1 MQKNKVVKIICMVFA
16 FLITVYVSLTY
27 ISVGN
32 FNLISF
38 GKSTGLLFSDSQPQ
52 SYNREYIV
60 VHQSVNV
67 SEPNGVGTISH
78 DYSLSFDQLPKD
90 IVAISLNFD
99 SSKASLG
106 NVSLNVLSGENNTSF
121 NISTSANTSLI
132 QAGIQNADE
141 IKITSRFDQYG
152 GAVVSNEEVVSI
164 SSVKINAE
172 EDIKL
177 LKKQFLFDLLES
189 MLVSAIIWLIVFSIL
204 KSKVDTKI
212 FKNTFSIEKTFLV
225 TALVVGVI
233 FALLFPV
240 YQIPDEQTHI
250 NIIYEE
256 LNWDINIKT
265 QGDISNFADTI
276 RIIRNYDEKVNL
288 STYVDIQIASPL
300 PDDFSVPSIKLI
312 RHLPQAVGF
321 VLTSLLRMPLWICVS
336 FAEICAVIVYAIFGY
351 LAVKLMPF
359 KKELMT
365 AIMLLPICLQEFPSL
380 SYDSF
385 LMASYFLLFAYI
397 LHVKFTKEEFT
408 LIDVA
413 IMVALI
419 AVIVITKIPYA
430 LVALLIVTI
439 PVSKIDFNFGFF
451 KLNGELIKKRKVAF
465 SILAAFLIAV
475 AAVGAIKILPYISE
489 GKTFIGAMY
498 DIKASIKLVFLT
510 VKAYFG
516 EWLTQITGDLG
527 WFDTPVALIFTV
539 FVILNLLF
547 LNLFDYNNKS
557 KCPFEKNPFKKI
569 ELVIVFVVAL
579 GMTFVTVLSMFGWT
593 MKAYGIDM
601 NTLTTSEVASYM
613 NQIPYIGGL
622 QGRYFVPIIPLLL
635 VPCYFPKFSAS
646 IQKINY
652 KAYLCGYHLTVYIY
666 LFVVVLKRYWI

>member
-1 MQKNKVVKIICMVFA
+1 MQKNKVKKIICITLS
-16 FLITVYVSLTY
+16 FLLTVYVVMTY
-27 ISVGN
+27 LSTAGFN
-32 FNLISF
+32 FISF
-38 GKSTGLLFSDSQPQ
+38 GKSVGLLFSESHPQ
-52 SYNREYIV
+52 NYDREYIV
-60 VHQSVNV
+60 ENQKITV

-78 DYSLSFDQLPKD
+78 DYILHLEKFPKNVVS
-90 IVAISLNFD
+90 ILLEFNSSKTSIGNISLNI
-99 SSKASLG
+99 
-106 NVSLNVLSGENNTSF
+106 LSENDNTSF
-121 NISTSANTSLI
+121 NTSNSNESLLI
-132 QAGIQNADE
+132 QAGVKNADE
-141 IKITSRFDQYG
+141 IKIVSRFDQYG
-152 GAVVSNEEVVSI
+152 GSTLSNEEIVSI
-164 SSVKINAE
+164 SSIRINSK
-172 EDIKL
+172 EDIKV
-177 LKKQFLFDLLES
+177 LKTQFLFDLLVS
-189 MLVSAIIWLIVFSIL
+189 IVVSAVVWLITFFII
-204 KSKVDTKI
+204 KSKSDEKI
-212 FKNTFSIEKTFLV
+212 FKNEFPIEKIFLI
-225 TALVVGVI
+225 TAIVVGVV
-233 FALLFPV
+233 FSLLFPV
-240 YQIPDEQTHI
+240 YQVPDEQTHI
-250 NIIYEE
+250 NMIYDE
-256 LNWDINIKT
+256 LNWGINIKT
-265 QGDISNFADTI
+265 QGDITNFADTI

-288 STYVDIQIASPL
+288 STYVDMQVTSPL

-312 RHLPQAVGF
+312 RHLPQAIGF
-321 VLTSLLRMPLWICVS
+321 VLTSLLRLPLWICVS

-397 LHVKFTKEEFT
+397 LYIKFTKEKFT

-419 AVIVITKIPYA
+419 AVVVITKIPYA
-430 LVALLIVTI
+430 LVALLIVII

-451 KLNGELIKKRKVAF
+451 KLNGELIKKHKIIF
-465 SILAAFLIAV
+465 SILAVFLIAV
-475 AAVGAIKILPYISE
+475 AVVGAIKVLPHISE

-539 FVILNLLF
+539 FVISNLLF

-579 GMTFVTVLSMFGWT
+579 GMTFITVLSMFGWT

-601 NTLTTSEVASYM
+601 NALTTSEVAGYM
-613 NQIPYIGGL
+613 DQIPYIGGL
-622 QGRYFVPIIPLLL
+622 QGRYFVPIIPLVL
-635 VPCYFPKFSAS
+635 VPCYFPKFTAS
-646 IQKINY
+646 IQTINY
-652 KAYLCGYHLTVYIY
+652 KTYLYGYHITVYIY